1 MAPCPAHRF
10 QHDGLGRQL
19 RRHLAQ
25 AVGLRPGRR
34 AAEAEAEAELEV
46 LAGFLAAAGEGMDDA
61 TALQADALEGGDGRR
76 VGAAH
81 VDQRR
86 QAEFRGQPQLGLEQR
101 LLGVAVEVFQ
111 VVVQADLADRAELRL
126 AAQALQPLAQ
136 VVQVLRAVPRQVD
149 GVQAERRVQAI
160 LGLRQVPDPLPVLA
174 VDAEH
179 HLALDPQRAAAL
191 QQRGAVGVE
200 VREVEVVVGVDQAH
214 GGRLSRAA

>member
-1 MAPCPAHRF
+1 
-10 QHDGLGRQL
+10 
-19 RRHLAQ
+19 
-25 AVGLRPGRR
+25 
-34 AAEAEAEAELEV
+34 
-46 LAGFLAAAGEGMDDA
+46 MDDA

-149 GVQAERRVQAI
+149 GVGQRRVQAI

>member
-1 MAPCPAHRF
+1 
-10 QHDGLGRQL
+10 
-19 RRHLAQ
+19 
-25 AVGLRPGRR
+25 
-34 AAEAEAEAELEV
+34 
-46 LAGFLAAAGEGMDDA
+46 MDDA
-61 TALQADALEGGDGRR
+61 AALQADALEGGDGRR

-111 VVVQADLADRAELRL
+111 VIVQADLADRAELRL

>member
-1 MAPCPAHRF
+1 MSGRCSGLLRWPGCIDGAMSGASVSSTMASA
-10 QHDGLGRQL
+10 GSSAATL
-19 RRHLAQ
+19 RR
-25 AVGLRPGRR
+25 
-34 AAEAEAEAELEV
+34 
-46 LAGFLAAAGEGMDDA
+46 
-61 TALQADALEGGDGRR
+61 
-76 VGAAH
+76 
-81 VDQRR
+81 
-86 QAEFRGQPQLGLEQR
+86 RGQPQLGLEQR